1 MCKNYIRKE
10 LLSIGTESPPPLPF
24 LIRPAGFV
32 TKSWCIINY
41 YSTDLFFR

>member
-1 MCKNYIRKE
+1 MCKNYITKE
-10 LLSIGTESPPPLPF
+10 LLSIGTESPLPF

-32 TKSWCIINY
+32 TKSWCITNY